1 MYGRCRSS
9 KQPSASMRARSA
21 RRARRAFMSVAAAAV
36 AAAIWAWSKY
46 MPIRAA
52 ARVTVL
58 RGLPSSREIFDADQ
72 SLPCMTRIFM
82 SSVSESAGPLP
93 IVRLRVCVG
102 AGPIGCLLFDSGE
115 TLFEVGDT
123 LFEVG
128 VVLQRHDHVQW
139 TDAQRR
145 GDGDHVV
152 EHHAAGTALQAR
164 DRRGVQIHARCLG
177 YLLLRPALS
186 APYLT
191 QPGPENLAWR
201 WQGRVVVAV
210 VPVCGSHWCVQ
221 WFSRCGGW
229 PPARP
234 PRAAP

>member
-9 KQPSASMRARSA
+9 KQPSASIRARSA

-93 IVRLRVCVG
+93 IACLRPSLSIFVCF
-102 AGPIGCLLFDSGE
+102 PLP
-115 TLFEVGDT
+115 
-123 LFEVG
+123 
-128 VVLQRHDHVQW
+128 RP
-139 TDAQRR
+139 QRR
-145 GDGDHVV
+145 QAHRERLLLVRAREDVGHVV
-152 EHHAAGTALQAR
+152 DAEPGVELAGIIRQF
-164 DRRGVQIHARCLG
+164 
-177 YLLLRPALS
+177 P
-186 APYLT
+186 
-191 QPGPENLAWR
+191 QPPSDEI
-201 WQGRVVVAV
+201 GRA
-210 VPVCGSHWCVQ
+210 
-221 WFSRCGGW
+221 
-229 PPARP
+229 
-234 PRAAP
+234 